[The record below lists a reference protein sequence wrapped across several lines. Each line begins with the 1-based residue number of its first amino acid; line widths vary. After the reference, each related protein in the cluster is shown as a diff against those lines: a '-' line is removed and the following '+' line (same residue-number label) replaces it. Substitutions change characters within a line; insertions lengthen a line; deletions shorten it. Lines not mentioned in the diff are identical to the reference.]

1 MAKSIIQARTGP
13 ADRECFLCRE
23 EAERNGYYGELCHTG
38 LHKHHGVRYGIC
50 SMSGNLVYLDPWK
63 EQKACGSG
71 WIHHHVSSCA
81 LYEKKEENSQS

>member
-1 MAKSIIQARTGP
+1 VFIGNREFLDCTECPRCKAK
-13 ADRECFLCRE
+13 E
-23 EAERNGYYGELCHTG
+23 G
-38 LHKHHGVRYGIC
+38 LKHGVRYGIC